1 MLFNSQSQLGQRSN
15 CRFSLSLSL
24 SSKVFVA
31 NPNKTQPV
39 LDILLK
45 NQAKLVDFLSN
56 FQTDRSEDEQFCD
69 EKNYL
74 IKQIRDL
81 KRPTAPEEA

>member
-1 MLFNSQSQLGQRSN
+1 MHFLQLPLFQLRQRLVSTP
-15 CRFSLSLSL
+15 
-24 SSKVFVA
+24 KVFVA

-45 NQAKLVDFLSN
+45 NQTKLVEFLSH
-56 FQTDRSEDEQFCD
+56 FQTDRAEDEQFCD

-81 KRPTAPEEA
+81 KRPAAPEEA